1 MIFARILIS
10 VPGELVDDMLRTV
23 TCSVVRGEPAALAAA
38 ASSTTTTSGMS
49 RQTRTG
55 ATITLRP
62 HPGRTLPWREIT
74 SELEEKPLGGLFA
87 GRGHSRRDPS
97 SGQIDKV
104 IDGWIC
110 GSGAGGFSCGR
121 LGPHGTVRPYKPGQ
135 PTIDAEAVS
144 PPAAVAK
151 HPPCTKKAIAAGLR
165 RGANKIPGA
174 PIEGFRCAGR
184 WAFAVVL
191 DGVDDVPALFRAQG
205 TRWVTVDREKPCND
219 HVVPKKIYVAACLSS

>member
-1 MIFARILIS
+1 MRSSTASAQARPHSRPHTSRCGRKTSLAVVS
-10 VPGELVDDMLRTV
+10 GRATV
-23 TCSVVRGEPAALAAA
+23 
-38 ASSTTTTSGMS
+38 ASSLAD
-49 RQTRTG
+49 RY
-55 ATITLRP
+55 
-62 HPGRTLPWREIT
+62 
-74 SELEEKPLGGLFA
+74 
-87 GRGHSRRDPS
+87 
-97 SGQIDKV
+97 
-104 IDGWIC
+104 GWIC
-110 GSGAGGFSCGR
+110 GSGAGGFSCGK